1 MKVVYFGNNLF
12 SNCLALLIKQGLSVK
27 AVYINDVEENAS
39 IVKRLCDIHKIV
51 TRSLKPTKEELDE
64 HIKSGVTLLVVADYG
79 YRLPI
84 TDVKYA
90 FNIHPS
96 LLPKGRGPAPL
107 TYFADLPE
115 FAGVSIHK
123 ITDVL
128 DGGDILVQEKFEV
141 ERNESISSLMVKSSL
156 LAESLL
162 KTLFENFETIYDSAI
177 PQQESLASYWGV
189 PSMERRVMSWSDNT
203 QRFRKAIQQY
213 GHFGILVE
221 LNEQLFIVSHFEVT
235 NFKHDY
241 NIGSIIFEDQ
251 TVVSVAIKGGYVIFT
266 KNNIA
271 LAKSSPQK

>member
-1 MKVVYFGNNLF
+1 M
-12 SNCLALLIKQGLSVK
+12 SICQRILL
-27 AVYINDVEENAS
+27 
-39 IVKRLCDIHKIV
+39 
-51 TRSLKPTKEELDE
+51 
-64 HIKSGVTLLVVADYG
+64 
-79 YRLPI
+79 
-84 TDVKYA
+84 
-90 FNIHPS
+90 
-96 LLPKGRGPAPL
+96 
-107 TYFADLPE
+107 
-115 FAGVSIHK
+115 
-123 ITDVL
+123 
-128 DGGDILVQEKFEV
+128 
-141 ERNESISSLMVKSSL
+141 
-156 LAESLL
+156 
-162 KTLFENFETIYDSAI
+162 ENFETIYDSAI

-221 LNEQLFIVSHFEVT
+221 LNEQLFIVSHLEVT